1 MRLWFLLGVTISIA
15 FSVSGCSSI
24 ASGVTGAALDKMLE
38 PDPTSVAARFVATDF
53 INPDP
58 QNRPS
63 PLIVRFYEL
72 SSVGKFNEA
81 GFFKLYEKDEDT
93 LGKDLLE
100 RDEFQFVPG
109 ETRTF
114 ERELNPETRY
124 VAVMAAYRNIDQAT
138 WRASFEVVLN
148 EKSLLEVKL
157 DKLAVGIEVKQ
168 ECAFYDFTC

>member
-1 MRLWFLLGVTISIA
+1 MRIWAAYGFITALTLSI
-15 FSVSGCSSI
+15 SGCSSI
-24 ASGVTGAALDKMLE
+24 ASGVTEAALGKIFE
-38 PDPTSVAARFVATDF
+38 PSPTSIAARFVATDF

-63 PLIVRFYEL
+63 PMIVRFYEL
-72 SSVGKFNEA
+72 SSVGKFNGA

-100 RDEFQFVPG
+100 RDEFQFIPG

-124 VAVMAAYRNIDQAT
+124 VAVMAAYRNINQAN

-157 DKLAVGIEVKQ
+157 DKLAVNIEVKQ

>member
-1 MRLWFLLGVTISIA
+1 MRLWFFLSFIISLA
-15 FSVSGCSSI
+15 FSISACSSV
-24 ASGVTGAALDKMLE
+24 ASGVTEAALGKMFE
-38 PDPTSVAARFVATDF
+38 PDPTSVAARFISTDF

-63 PLIVRFYEL
+63 PMIVRFYEL

-81 GFFKLYEKDEDT
+81 GFFKLYEQDEDT

-100 RDEFQFVPG
+100 RDEFQFIPG

-124 VAVMAAYRNIDQAT
+124 VAVMAAYREINQAT
-138 WRASFEVVLN
+138 WRASFEVLLN

-157 DKLAVGIEVKQ
+157 DKLEVSIEVKQ
-168 ECAFYDFTC
+168 ECAFYDFSC

>member
-138 WRASFEVVLN
+138 WRTSFEVLLN

-157 DKLAVGIEVKQ
+157 DKLAVNIEVKQ
-168 ECAFYDFTC
+168 ECAFYDFSC